1 MASKARSIANF
12 KIFSNNIAN
21 GAISFNNIGN
31 IFTSNIIE
39 SGSALTGNIYFSN
52 TRARN
57 AFLAGP
63 NITIDY
69 NTGTITA
76 AGGGSVDLSTYAGN
90 ITGGNVIITGKYYG
104 DGSALTGVTA
114 TVTGL
119 STSNVAEGSNLYF
132 TNSRAALAAIP
143 ATTQLVLT
151 TPVFNYNLDQY
162 SGDNPTIYVTAGET
176 ISFELNQSS
185 SHPFAIRVSNGG
197 SNYDTGLTHVDDDGT
212 VSTGSGAQGKYS
224 GKLFWKI
231 PYSLAGNTYVYQCTV
246 HSSMVGNIV
255 IQSPIGTSVL
265 AGLTTSSIAEGT
277 NLYYTNSR
285 VYSNVTSLL
294 TNYPGN
300 ITANNITVTG
310 KFFGDGSALTG
321 ITSTVSGLS
330 TSNISEGSNLYY
342 TNARV
347 YSNVISL
354 LPGYTGNITANTIT
368 VTGRFVGDGS
378 GLTNLSTPSAT
389 SNLAALPTYN
399 GNALI
404 SNLVVSGN
412 LSLGGSITGNITT
425 GNLVLF
431 STGNVVID
439 TGPFETRFFN
449 NGNVSFPGN
458 ITATRLL
465 SDAVTLSGNV
475 NLGNILVVNGNASIG
490 NIFVLG
496 KIFGDGSA
504 LTGITSTGGAAD
516 LNSLA
521 TYNGNALIS
530 NLVVSGNLTVGG
542 NLIAT
547 TGARLTL
554 TGDAN
559 TTIRAGD
566 FRYIFGDTGYA
577 IFPNVLLTS
586 GGLFTSAG
594 STANSIISAGNYDF
608 TFADTGNFYAPNIYG
623 NVYGDGSGITGIL
636 TTSALR
642 TYNGNLL
649 AANLTAN
656 TIFADFIYASNII
669 DGLGSTV
676 ITLTADTNTT
686 IRHGVFESRFTN
698 QGNVFLPNVIASK
711 FFGDGSGI
719 TNISASASLG
729 ALATYN
735 GNALLSN
742 LVVSGNATFQ
752 ANINLPGLASLSST
766 NSNNTTIRAGIY
778 RYTFGDTGD
787 LLLPGNLLSSS
798 NSSAVYTGFLGAL
811 DSSNTIISAGGS
823 DYVFSGSGV
832 VLPNVTVTGNIFA
845 SNINTSSGSS
855 IRSTNDSN
863 TTIRA
868 GIYSYVFTDTG
879 TLSLPGNIT
888 LPSAGTLSST
898 TDSNTT
904 ISAGN
909 FDFLFDNTGEFRS
922 TNIFATSGIFIAN
935 DTNTNAYI
943 SNASRGAATTTLYI
957 GNQSITTTSDIRL
970 KENITNTSL
979 QAINIV
985 NNLRVVDF
993 TWNDP
998 TDLAFNNKNARGK
1011 WTGLIAQETINHL
1024 PFVVNAVRDSDTL
1037 DPIPDAKD
1045 NTGKNLYWGIE
1056 YDKIVP
1062 VLIKAVQEQQ
1072 TLIEELKSRIQTLE
1086 QINN

>member
-277 NLYYTNSR
+277 NLYYTNS
-285 VYSNVTSLL
+285 
-294 TNYPGN
+294 
-300 ITANNITVTG
+300 
-310 KFFGDGSALTG
+310 
-321 ITSTVSGLS
+321 
-330 TSNISEGSNLYY
+330 
-342 TNARV
+342 RV